1 MTEHA
6 LNHRFRRL
14 RAQVVIVRE
23 GRGKGLDPKNI
34 CADADL
40 PGTIDT
46 VDTKSMPSPEL
57 PTLDPA
63 QLLLP
68 SRALPSEYASCLQCT
83 TLFAFSGHNG
93 AAFLFVTAFP
103 TKS

>member
-34 CADADL
+34 CADGDL
-40 PGTIDT
+40 PGTIDA
-46 VDTKSMPSPEL
+46 VDTKSMPS
-57 PTLDPA
+57 
-63 QLLLP
+63 
-68 SRALPSEYASCLQCT
+68 S
-83 TLFAFSGHNG
+83 
-93 AAFLFVTAFP
+93 
-103 TKS
+103 